1 MSNTSPKLSI
11 IAAMNHRRV
20 IGINNT
26 LPWSLPIDLRYF
38 KKQTKNH
45 AIIMGR
51 KTYESIQRPLPM
63 RHNIV
68 ITTQETWQQPGTHAV
83 DSLERAITLAHTLSD
98 QAKHF
103 IIGGESIYQLALP
116 LANEIHLTVVNN
128 QTSGD
133 RHFPCDLATL
143 EQNGWQITSATDHP
157 QDELHAYSFCI
168 YQLEKT
174 RS

>member
-1 MSNTSPKLSI
+1 
-11 IAAMNHRRV
+11 MNHHRV
-20 IGINNT
+20 IGIDNT
-26 LPWSLPIDLRYF
+26 LPWSLPKDLKYF
-38 KKQTKNH
+38 KEQTKNH

-51 KTYESIQRPLPM
+51 KTYESIQRPLPK

-68 ITTQETWQQPGTHAV
+68 ITSQKSWQQPGTHAV
-83 DSLERAITLAHTLSD
+83 DSLDKAITLANTLSS
-98 QAKHF
+98 QTKHF

-116 LANEIHLTVVNN
+116 LVSEIHLTVVNN
-128 QTSGD
+128 HTNGD

-143 EQNGWQITSATDHP
+143 VQNGWQITATTDHP
-157 QDELHAYSFCI
+157 QDEHHAYNFCI